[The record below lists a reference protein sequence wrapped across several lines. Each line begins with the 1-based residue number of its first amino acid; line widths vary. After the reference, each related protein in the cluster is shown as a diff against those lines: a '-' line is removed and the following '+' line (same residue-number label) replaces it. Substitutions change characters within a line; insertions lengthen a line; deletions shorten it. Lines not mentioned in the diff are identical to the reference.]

1 MISFPFSLN
10 KTFGYFSFVFVLR
23 EMPFILGDGMF
34 HEQWSV
40 WRWITTVRAGNVIE
54 TLRVSLKLEARTDV
68 GEVLKA
74 TK

>member
-1 MISFPFSLN
+1 
-10 KTFGYFSFVFVLR
+10 
-23 EMPFILGDGMF
+23 MPFILGDGMS
-34 HEQWSV
+34 HGQWSV

-54 TLRVSLKLEARTDV
+54 TLRVSLKLEARRTDA